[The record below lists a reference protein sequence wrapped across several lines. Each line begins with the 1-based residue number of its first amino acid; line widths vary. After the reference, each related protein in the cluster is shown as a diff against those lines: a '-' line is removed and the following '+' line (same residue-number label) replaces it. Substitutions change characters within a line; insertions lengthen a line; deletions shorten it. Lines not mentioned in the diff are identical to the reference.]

1 MSVAV
6 ILDIVLALIAT
17 FVAIVFHEYAH
28 GYVAHR
34 LGDPTARDHG
44 RLTLNPLAH
53 IDPIGTVLLPLLL
66 ALFHSPFVFGWAK
79 PVPVNATY
87 FRNPFRGML
96 FVAVAGPI
104 TNLSLALVA
113 TGIGRA
119 ALSAVPLSVLGQG
132 TFVSNLAHA
141 GFFLLG
147 YFVIVNVVLAV
158 FNMIPIPPLD
168 GSRVLA
174 YLLPP
179 SGRRFMLVL
188 EQYGFLILLA
198 LILLGGLTGIFNL
211 TSVIWERLLGYGW
224 GTIVMM
230 R

>member
-1 MSVAV
+1 MTVTD
-6 ILDIVLALIAT
+6 ILHIVLSLIAA

-28 GYVAHR
+28 GFVAFR
-34 LGDPTARDHG
+34 LGDPTAREHG

-66 ALFHSPFVFGWAK
+66 AVFGLPVFGWAK
-79 PVPVNATY
+79 PVPVNAGY

-104 TNLSLALVA
+104 TNLSLALLA
-113 TGIGRA
+113 TGIGRL
-119 ALSAVPLSVLGQG
+119 ALSAVRITFLLQESFAASLSR
-132 TFVSNLAHA
+132 A

-147 YFVIVNVVLAV
+147 YFVIINVVLAV

-168 GSRVLA
+168 GSRVLS
-174 YLLPP
+174 YLLPAG
-179 SGRRFMLVL
+179 GRRFMLIL

-198 LILLGGLTGIFNL
+198 LILLGGLTGILNW
-211 TSVIWERLLGYGW
+211 TSVIWARLLGDSW
-224 GTIVMM
+224 GTLLTIH
-230 R
+230 

>member
-1 MSVAV
+1 LNVSV
-6 ILDIVLALIAT
+6 ILDVVLSLVAA

-28 GYVAHR
+28 GYVAFR
-34 LGDPTARDHG
+34 LGDPTAREHG

-53 IDPIGTVLLPLLL
+53 IDPIGTLLLPLLL
-66 ALFHSPFVFGWAK
+66 ALFRSPFVFGWAK
-79 PVPVNATY
+79 PVPINPSY

-96 FVAVAGPI
+96 FVAIAGPV

-113 TGIGRA
+113 TGVGRLALA
-119 ALSAVPLSVLGQG
+119 AVSPDALLQK
-132 TFVSNLAHA
+132 TFLSNLAHA

-147 YFVIVNVVLAV
+147 YFVIVNIVLAV

-179 SGRRFMLVL
+179 GGRRFMLFL

-198 LILLGGLTGIFNL
+198 LILLGGLTGVL
-211 TSVIWERLLGYGW
+211 SLASVIWERLLGYGW
-224 GTIVMM
+224 GSLLG
-230 R
+230 

>member
-1 MSVAV
+1 LNVSLV
-6 ILDIVLALIAT
+6 LDIVLSLVAALL
-17 FVAIVFHEYAH
+17 AIVFHEYAH
-28 GYVAHR
+28 GYVASR
-34 LGDPTARDHG
+34 LGDPTARERG

-66 ALFHSPFVFGWAK
+66 ALFRLPVFGWAK
-79 PVPVNATY
+79 PVPINPSY

-96 FVAVAGPI
+96 FVAIAGPI
-104 TNLSLALVA
+104 TNLSMALVA
-113 TGIGRA
+113 TGVGRL
-119 ALSAVPLSVLGQG
+119 ALTAVSPEFLLQK
-132 TFVSNLAHA
+132 TFLSNLTHA
-141 GFFLLG
+141 AFFLLG

-179 SGRRFMLVL
+179 SGRQFMLFL

-198 LILLGGLTGIFNL
+198 LILLGGLTGVL
-211 TSVIWERLLGYGW
+211 DLASVIWVRLLGFGW
-224 GTIVMM
+224 GSLLG
-230 R
+230 

>member
-1 MSVAV
+1 MSLV
-6 ILDIVLALIAT
+6 LDIVLSLVAALL
-17 FVAIVFHEYAH
+17 AIVFHEYAH
-28 GYVAHR
+28 GYVASR
-34 LGDPTARDHG
+34 LGDPTARERG

-66 ALFHSPFVFGWAK
+66 ALFRLPVFGWAK
-79 PVPVNATY
+79 PVPINPSY

-96 FVAVAGPI
+96 FVAIAGPI
-104 TNLSLALVA
+104 TNLSMALVA
-113 TGIGRA
+113 TGVGRL
-119 ALSAVPLSVLGQG
+119 ALTAVSPEFLLQK
-132 TFVSNLAHA
+132 TFLSNLTHA
-141 GFFLLG
+141 AFFLLG

-179 SGRRFMLVL
+179 SGRQFMLFL

-198 LILLGGLTGIFNL
+198 LILLGGLTGVL
-211 TSVIWERLLGYGW
+211 DLASVIWVRLLGFGW
-224 GTIVMM
+224 GSLLG
-230 R
+230 